1 MHVAVDAANLP
12 RDHRGIGRYARA
24 MLVRWLDMRD
34 RLQVTLLVPDLFLAT
49 ARRRLATTL
58 GVDDVEVRRR
68 QDVARM
74 RPDLVWY
81 PWNGMTWIAPCASVA
96 TVHDV
101 WPFVSPAADDR
112 IRLREQGPYRATA
125 SHARAII
132 ANSRFTKSELIKH
145 LPVDPGRVHVISMG
159 ADPLPS
165 PAPPA
170 PSLVGAQRYVLFVG
184 ESEPRKDP
192 GTLRAA
198 MTKLPAGLRA
208 ITGLVMAG
216 KVPGETSTC
225 GSIESGSGNTPDRL
239 LVRFANHNGVPTVVA
254 GEVSDTVLARLY
266 AGAAA
271 FAFPSRYEGFGIPVL
286 EAMAHGVPVV
296 ASDAASIPEVGGDA
310 ALYFPAGDADALAAT
325 LARVLGD
332 PDLARQMGAAG
343 IARAA
348 LLSWDRCSRETL
360 GVFEGVIGATPA

>member
-24 MLVRWLDMRD
+24 LLTRWLRMRD
-34 RLQVTLLVPDLFLAT
+34 RIRVTLLVPDLFAGL
-49 ARRRLATTL
+49 ARRRLAATL
-58 GVDDVEVRRR
+58 GADEVEVWRR
-68 QDVARM
+68 QDVARR

-81 PWNGMTWIAPCASVA
+81 PWNGMTWISPCVNVA

-101 WPFVSPAADDR
+101 WPFVSPAGDER
-112 IRLREQGPYRATA
+112 VRNREQGPYRTTA
-125 SHARAII
+125 AQSRAII

-145 LPVDPGRVHVISMG
+145 LPVNPDRVHVVSMG
-159 ADPLPS
+159 CD
-165 PAPPA
+165 PPA
-170 PSLVGAQRYVLFVG
+170 SPPPAKPSLVGAQRYVLFVG

-192 GTLRAA
+192 DTLRAA
-198 MTKLPAGLRA
+198 MTKLPSGLRA
-208 ITGLVMAG
+208 ATGLVMAG
-216 KVPGETSTC
+216 KSQGKRSAR
-225 GSIESGSGNTPDRL
+225 GAIESGGSAEADAL
-239 LVRFANHNGVPTVVA
+239 LLRFAPQDGVPTLVA
-254 GEVSDTVLARLY
+254 GEVSDAVLDRLY

-296 ASDAASIPEVGGDA
+296 ASNAASMPDVGGDA
-310 ALYFPAGDADALAAT
+310 ALYFAPGDAEALAAALVDVLDDAN
-325 LARVLGD
+325 LAHRMRD
-332 PDLARQMGAAG
+332 AG

-360 GVFEGVIGATPA
+360 AVFADVIGAASA